1 MDKQLYL
8 WMYSCSIYVYL
19 MNAQIY
25 LWMKSSIYGCTDIS
39 MDEQIYVR
47 MHSSLLDISMDAQ
60 QYLLMNSSIYRC
72 TSVLSMD
79 AQLHLLMHICSIYGC
94 KVPSIDAHLFYL
106 WMHSSILGCTILSVD
121 AQLYLWMHRHIYGCT
136 SLLSM
141 DTHLFYLLCKLMPS
155 CSNIFFS
162 IRNFRVDSSTTENR
176 PEGLTS
182 CSSVAAAVLG
192 LIVEEEA

>member
-39 MDEQIYVR
+39 MDEHICVR

-60 QYLLMNSSIYRC
+60 
-72 TSVLSMD
+72 
-79 AQLHLLMHICSIYGC
+79 LHLFMHICAIYGC
-94 KVPSIDAHLFYL
+94 KAPSIDAHLFYMDAQLYL

-141 DTHLFYLLCKLMPS
+141 DAHLFYLLCKLMPS

-182 CSSVAAAVLG
+182 CSPVAAAVLG